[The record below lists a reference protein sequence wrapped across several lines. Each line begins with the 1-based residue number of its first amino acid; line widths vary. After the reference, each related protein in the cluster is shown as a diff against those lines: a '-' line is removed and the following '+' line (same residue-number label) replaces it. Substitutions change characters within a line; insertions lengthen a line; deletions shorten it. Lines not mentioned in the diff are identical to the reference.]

1 LVADPLTARRAERA
15 ELIASAAVYVERL
28 RSGLEVVAAAV
39 AGSVARGDFNVWS
52 DVDVVVVA
60 RGLPERAV
68 DRAGLLLEH
77 AHARVQAVGYTPE
90 EFAAAV
96 RRGDRLA
103 CEAKERGVV
112 LVGLEYFGR
121 DQEPRPLHSSP
132 PS

>member
-1 LVADPLTARRAERA
+1 VTDPLAARRAERT
-15 ELIASAAVYVERL
+15 ELIALAASYVERL
-28 RSGLEVVAAAV
+28 SAGLDLVGAAV

-68 DRAGLLLEH
+68 DRAGLLIEH
-77 AHARVQAVGYTPE
+77 APARVQPVGYTPD

-96 RRGDRLA
+96 SRGDRLA
-103 CEAKERGVV
+103 CEAKERGVI
-112 LVGLEYFGR
+112 LAGGELFGR
-121 DQEPRPLHSSP
+121 AQDPRPIHSSP